1 MVAVFPRASFS
12 HEAPL
17 LACVLR
23 VRIQSPLEA
32 QGSFLVSRD
41 IQVNGESNIA
51 GGVPVMVSGSL
62 LELLLSILPPTR

>member
-1 MVAVFPRASFS
+1 
-12 HEAPL
+12 
-17 LACVLR
+17 LR